1 MRQAIWPSTLINAVL
16 GQGLGSRRGELALV
30 KSGFPPRDRELHLN
44 TVKISPEGQSG
55 NQAVLNRQ
63 NEMMKTP
70 CLLFSFESRLPK
82 LDVAG
87 SIPVSRSI
95 LSITYKPRPNPST
108 SINLDCEAT
117 R

>member
-1 MRQAIWPSTLINAVL
+1 MDDCAPMRARSTWTRSYSWLDAANSA
-16 GQGLGSRRGELALV
+16 RG
-30 KSGFPPRDRELHLN
+30 RELHLN
-44 TVKISPEGQSG
+44 SVKVSREGQSG
-55 NQAVLNRQ
+55 NQAILNRQ

-95 LSITYKPRPNPST
+95 FSMTCTLAPIPNT
-108 SINLDCEAT
+108 I
-117 R
+117 

>member
-1 MRQAIWPSTLINAVL
+1 MKPAILIKAVL
-16 GQGLGSRRGELALV
+16 RQGLGPRRGDQVLV
-30 KSGFPPRDRELHLN
+30 KSGFPLRGRELHLN

-95 LSITYKPRPNPST
+95 VSIGLQASPKIVY
-108 SINLDCEAT
+108 LD
-117 R
+117 